1 MSRNVNVVIMGKTG
15 VGKSTLVNAV
25 FKRNLARTGVGAP
38 ITLKNEKYANRI
50 YYRNQ
55 PIDLV
60 LYDTVGL
67 EIDSEKN
74 HSTLLGIQS
83 QISNQ
88 MYGNIEDINIIWYC
102 INSNSNRFEQ
112 YEDDLLQ
119 QLRYEYE
126 IPYIIVLT
134 QSWSRRSA
142 ENLANK
148 LLSWNPNLIIVPI
161 LAEDYETDIG
171 CKSAFG
177 IDDLLS
183 KSIYDYND
191 MKSDVLGEKIQIL
204 ESQEEKYTQARSRS
218 FRIVDRYA
226 DKAFKWGCVPL
237 ASLFS
242 LQIIYGKMVSE
253 IAAAYGV
260 SLSSDDKTTI
270 GALWAAV
277 VVLSPFFAIPGFS
290 GAIAKSL
297 IEDEGQEFIDATER
311 VVRSINGTEDN
322 QAILERIKNELQN
335 RKG

>member
-1 MSRNVNVVIMGKTG
+1 
-15 VGKSTLVNAV
+15 
-25 FKRNLARTGVGAP
+25 
-38 ITLKNEKYANRI
+38 
-50 YYRNQ
+50 
-55 PIDLV
+55 
-60 LYDTVGL
+60 
-67 EIDSEKN
+67 
-74 HSTLLGIQS
+74 
-83 QISNQ
+83 
-88 MYGNIEDINIIWYC
+88 
-102 INSNSNRFEQ
+102 
-112 YEDDLLQ
+112 
-119 QLRYEYE
+119 
-126 IPYIIVLT
+126 
-134 QSWSRRSA
+134 
-142 ENLANK
+142 
-148 LLSWNPNLIIVPI
+148 
-161 LAEDYETDIG
+161 
-171 CKSAFG
+171 
-177 IDDLLS
+177 
-183 KSIYDYND
+183 

>member
-25 FKRNLARTGVGAP
+25 FKRNIAKTGVGAA
-38 ITLKNEKYANRI
+38 ITLENEKYTNRI

-55 PIDLV
+55 PIDLT

-74 HSTLLGIQS
+74 HETLLGIQS
-83 QISNQ
+83 HISNQ
-88 MYGNIEDINIIWYC
+88 MYGSLEDISIIWYC

-134 QSWSRRSA
+134 QSWSRKSA
-142 ENLANK
+142 ESLSNK
-148 LLSWNPNLIIVPI
+148 LLSWNPNLIIEPI
-161 LAEDYETDIG
+161 LAEDYDTDVG
-171 CKSAFG
+171 SKAAFG
-177 IDDLLS
+177 INDLLS
-183 KSIYDYND
+183 KTIYQYND
-191 MKSDVLGEKIQIL
+191 MKSEVLGDKIQIL
-204 ESQEEKYTQARSRS
+204 ESQETSYTQARRKAL
-218 FRIVDRYA
+218 RIVDEYA

-253 IAAAYGV
+253 LAAAYGV

-277 VVLSPFFAIPGFS
+277 LVFSPVFAIPGLS
-290 GAIAKSL
+290 GGVAKEL
-297 IEDEGQEFIDATER
+297 IEDEGKKFIDATER
-311 VVRSINGTEDN
+311 VVRSANGAEDN
-322 QAILERIKNELQN
+322 QAILERIKAELEN

>member
-183 KSIYDYND
+183 KSIYDY
-191 MKSDVLGEKIQIL
+191 Q
-204 ESQEEKYTQARSRS
+204 
-218 FRIVDRYA
+218 
-226 DKAFKWGCVPL
+226 
-237 ASLFS
+237 
-242 LQIIYGKMVSE
+242 
-253 IAAAYGV
+253 
-260 SLSSDDKTTI
+260 
-270 GALWAAV
+270 
-277 VVLSPFFAIPGFS
+277 
-290 GAIAKSL
+290 
-297 IEDEGQEFIDATER
+297 
-311 VVRSINGTEDN
+311 
-322 QAILERIKNELQN
+322 
-335 RKG
+335 

>member
-1 MSRNVNVVIMGKTG
+1 MSRKVNVVIMGKTG

-25 FKRNLARTGVGAP
+25 FKRNIAKTGVGAA
-38 ITLKNEKYANRI
+38 ITLKNEKYTNRI
-50 YYRNQ
+50 YFSNQ
-55 PIDLV
+55 PIDLT

-74 HSTLLGIQS
+74 RSTLLGIQS
-83 QISNQ
+83 HISNQ
-88 MYGNIEDINIIWYC
+88 TIGNLNDINIIWYC

-119 QLRYEYE
+119 QLRYDYE

-134 QSWSRRSA
+134 QSWSRKSA
-142 ENLANK
+142 QALSHK
-148 LLSWNPNLIIVPI
+148 LLLWNPNLIIIPI

-183 KSIYDYND
+183 KSIYQYND
-191 MKSDVLGEKIQIL
+191 MKSEVLGDKIQIL
-204 ESQEEKYTQARSRS
+204 ESQEKLYTQARSKAL
-218 FRIVDRYA
+218 RIVDKYA
-226 DKAFKWGCVPL
+226 DKAFKWGCVPF

-253 IAAAYGV
+253 LAGAYGV

-277 VVLSPFFAIPGFS
+277 LVLSPIFAIPGVS
-290 GAIAKSL
+290 GGVAKSM
-297 IEDEGQEFIDATER
+297 IEDEGNQFINATER
-311 VVRSINGTEDN
+311 VVRSANGAEDN
-322 QAILERIKNELQN
+322 QEILERIKHELEN